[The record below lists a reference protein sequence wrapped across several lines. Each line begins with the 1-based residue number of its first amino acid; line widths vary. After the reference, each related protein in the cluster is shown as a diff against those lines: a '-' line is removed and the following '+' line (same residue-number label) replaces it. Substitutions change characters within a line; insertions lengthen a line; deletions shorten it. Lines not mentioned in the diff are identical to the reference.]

1 MLGLTLLISRYS
13 FCFFIVANL
22 QLIIGGNGQSDKVIT
37 LNTNIIEWFTPEVGD
52 REKEL
57 VLEVLE
63 SNYLNDGSISRQF
76 ERKVAEFIGAKH
88 CVAVTSGT
96 TAISLALMGLGIGP
110 GDEVIVPDL
119 TFIATANAVRMTG
132 ADVKLIDCEPHRL
145 TIDIDKVSAAIGNR
159 TRAIVPVDVNGR
171 GAEYD
176 ALERLAAEKGLQL
189 VCDSAEGLGS
199 QWNNRFLG
207 TFGNAGC
214 FSFSAN
220 KTVTTGQGG
229 MIATDNTDLYNRLLE
244 LKDQGRRAQGTG
256 GNDLHPVMGYN
267 FKFTN
272 LQAAVGLAQLE
283 KLPERLQKARHRDAW
298 YRSALNEVDGI
309 VMPPVNHKMGEVLQW
324 SDVLVTDRHNL
335 ESALTK
341 SGIGCRPFWYPLH
354 TQQPYSANDADF
366 PNALAICNQGLWL
379 PSCFNLTKEQAEFTV
394 DVIRKTISEN

>member
-1 MLGLTLLISRYS
+1 MDNKQFIS
-13 FCFFIVANL
+13 
-22 QLIIGGNGQSDKVIT
+22 
-37 LNTNIIEWFTPEVGD
+37 WFAPEVGE

-57 VLEVLE
+57 VQEVLE
-63 SNYLNDGSISRQF
+63 SNYLNDGSITRLF
-76 ERKVAEFIGAKH
+76 ETKIAELINVKH

-96 TAISLALMGLGIGP
+96 TAISLALMGLGIGL

-132 ADVKLIDCEPHRL
+132 ADVRLVDVEPERF
-145 TIDIDKVSAAIGNR
+145 TIDIDKLKAAIGSR

-171 GAEYD
+171 GADYG
-176 ALERLAAEKGLQL
+176 ALEKLAAEKGLHL

-199 QWNNRFLG
+199 QWHNRYLG
-207 TFGNAGC
+207 TFGDAGC

-229 MIATDNTDLYNRLLE
+229 MVATNNTELYHRLLE

-256 GNDLHPVMGYN
+256 GNDLHPVMGFN

-283 KLPERLQKARHRDAW
+283 KLPERLQKARLRDKW
-298 YRSALNEVDGI
+298 YRSLLAGVDGI
-309 VMPPVNHKMGEVLQW
+309 TMPPVDHEMGEVLQW
-324 SDVLVTDRHNL
+324 TDVLVEDRDRL

-354 TQQPYSANDADF
+354 TQQPYAGNDADF
-366 PNALAICNQGLWL
+366 PNALAICRQGLWL
-379 PSCFNLTKEQAEFTV
+379 PSCFNLTEEQVTITAE
-394 DVIRKTISEN
+394 VIRETVKEC